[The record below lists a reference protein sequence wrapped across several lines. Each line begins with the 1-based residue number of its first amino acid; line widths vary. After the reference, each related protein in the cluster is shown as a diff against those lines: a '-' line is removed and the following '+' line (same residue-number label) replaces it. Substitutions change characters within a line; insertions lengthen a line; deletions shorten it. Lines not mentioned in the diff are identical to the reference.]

1 MEGTQVFIHYTRKHR
16 PDQLKKTTAFCFV
29 MKHEWLA
36 LKVIREAC
44 GRAGCVKAAFLHC
57 ELQLEPEGHQSC
69 VCASCAG
76 TQIQPFPRFALLL
89 KVNTI
94 DLVAATVGLA
104 AQHLGALQTL
114 WRGGEE
120 GIQACLQFP
129 LAFFSPRK
137 SFVPAQWCR
146 TSDGPGCGLI
156 PLSFSP
162 FPPLFFSP
170 LLYFPPLNRRE
181 NNIKSSI
188 CIYHEFW
195 HTALQF
201 CIASASPKHDGRV
214 LGEEW

>member
-104 AQHLGALQTL
+104 AQHLGASQTL
-114 WRGGEE
+114 WRGGRKASRHVFSSLWLSSAPER
-120 GIQACLQFP
+120 ALCL
-129 LAFFSPRK
+129 R
-137 SFVPAQWCR
+137 
-146 TSDGPGCGLI
+146 SDAEHLMGLVV
-156 PLSFSP
+156 
-162 FPPLFFSP
+162 
-170 LLYFPPLNRRE
+170 
-181 NNIKSSI
+181 
-188 CIYHEFW
+188 
-195 HTALQF
+195 A
-201 CIASASPKHDGRV
+201 
-214 LGEEW
+214 